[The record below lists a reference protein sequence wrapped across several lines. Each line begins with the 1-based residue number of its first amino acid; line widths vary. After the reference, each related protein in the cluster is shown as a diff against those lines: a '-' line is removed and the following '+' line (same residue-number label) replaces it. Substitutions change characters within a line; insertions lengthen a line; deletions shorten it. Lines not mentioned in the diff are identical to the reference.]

1 LADLNGDGKRD
12 MVSGSWPG
20 MIYFFAGTADDK
32 FLAPLILRT
41 TDGKPMR
48 PGKATAVAAADWDR
62 DGDVDLL
69 IGTQGGR
76 VVFAANEGN
85 APDTRP
91 TGASGVPKFAEPK
104 DLMLGGKPLDAG
116 HDAGPCVADWDRDGI
131 PDLLVGNA
139 DGEVRFYRNTKATGA
154 PELTTAVEIV
164 PTTAMPD
171 MSESESRPSRP
182 APVCG
187 ARTKVSVG
195 DWNGDGH
202 PDLLVGDVNW
212 AYGPKPKQ
220 TAEEKAEDDKAEK
233 EVDKLY
239 EQQSKFRSK
248 VEAELRKEDRFSPNR
263 TLSEVED
270 DEFFEETFRR
280 LGKIPEY
287 AALEA
292 QMKPLWEI
300 RSKYRPKIE
309 THGYVWVYLRKAPT
323 RGN

>member
-1 LADLNGDGKRD
+1 
-12 MVSGSWPG
+12 
-20 MIYFFAGTADDK
+20 MIYFFAGTADNG
-32 FLAPLILRT
+32 FLAPLVLRT
-41 TDGKPMR
+41 TDGKPVR

-69 IGTQGGR
+69 IGTFGGR

-104 DLMLGGKPLDAG
+104 DLKVGGKPLSAD
-116 HDAGPCVADWDRDGI
+116 HDAGPCVADWDQDGI

-139 DGEVRFYRNTKATGA
+139 DGQVLFYRNTKATGV
-154 PELTTAVEIV
+154 PVLVEAVEIV
-164 PTTAMPD
+164 PKSGMPD
-171 MSESESRPSRP
+171 LSESESRPEKQ

-202 PDLLVGDVNW
+202 ADLLVGDVNW
-212 AYGPKPKQ
+212 AYGPKPKLID
-220 TAEEKAEDDKAEK
+220 EEKAEDEKAKK
-233 EVDKLY
+233 ELDELSKK
-239 EQQSKFRSK
+239 QNKFRSE
-248 VEAELRKEDRFSPNR
+248 VEADLRKEDRFSSNR
-263 TLSEVED
+263 KLSESEE
-270 DEFFEETFRR
+270 DEFFDETFRR
-280 LGKIPEY
+280 LDKIPEY
-287 AALEA
+287 TALQD

-300 RSKYRPKIE
+300 RSRYRPKSE
-309 THGYVWVYLRKAPT
+309 THGYVWVYLRKART